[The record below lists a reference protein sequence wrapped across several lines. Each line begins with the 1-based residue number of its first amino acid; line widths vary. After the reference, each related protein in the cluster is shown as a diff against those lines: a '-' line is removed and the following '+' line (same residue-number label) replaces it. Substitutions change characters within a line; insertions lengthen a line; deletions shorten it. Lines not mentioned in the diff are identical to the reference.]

1 MEDPDHAGRR
11 QPCGEQDGRTA
22 LPGYHWRMMIA
33 EVIAA
38 KAKALSPEAQRE
50 VLDFVDFL
58 HTRVVHSGPR
68 KSLAGIWADLGIDL
82 SAEEIDQARHEAW
95 TEFPRR
101 DIF

>member
-1 MEDPDHAGRR
+1 MENPDRAGRR
-11 QPCGEQDGRTA
+11 QRLGEQDGRAA
-22 LPGYHWRMMIA
+22 LSGYHWDMMIA
-33 EVIAA
+33 EIIAA

-68 KSLAGIWADLGIDL
+68 KSLAGIWAALGIDL
-82 SAEEIDQARHEAW
+82 SADEIDEARREAW

-101 DIF
+101 DI